1 MIGLLVM
8 CSGGLGVAV
17 TCIARGLWPPRP
29 TLADSLAAY
38 RVSRGLPRITAPP
51 AVNASTSTLGGQ
63 ERVLVHVAALLSRR
77 MPSLTRQLVREGSSA
92 DLAVAGLTPE
102 RLVAEKVLTAV
113 VAALTA
119 AAFSTGLVVVADV
132 PLVAPF
138 WVSIVSGTV
147 GFFAPDRALRRRVR
161 ERREEMQAVVA
172 VFLYVVD
179 LSLSA
184 GNGIQT
190 ALQHAVERGEGWAWR
205 QLRAALD
212 VTRRTRETEWQAI
225 GRLGTELDV
234 AELQELAAR
243 TRLAQNDGARIH
255 ESLKSFAATLHS
267 RRLNRLEKRFHRNTM
282 KMALASCAIA
292 AGFAGLIG
300 AAAVSGVAVT

>member
-1 MIGLLVM
+1 
-8 CSGGLGVAV
+8 
-17 TCIARGLWPPRP
+17 
-29 TLADSLAAY
+29 
-38 RVSRGLPRITAPP
+38 
-51 AVNASTSTLGGQ
+51 
-63 ERVLVHVAALLSRR
+63 